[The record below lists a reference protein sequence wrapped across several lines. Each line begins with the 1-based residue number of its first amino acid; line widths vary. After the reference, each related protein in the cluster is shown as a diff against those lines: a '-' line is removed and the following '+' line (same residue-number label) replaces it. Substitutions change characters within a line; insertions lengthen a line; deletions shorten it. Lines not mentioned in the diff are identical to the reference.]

1 MKTMKRVFAIFLAV
15 AVCVTVV
22 GCGGKETAVSVM
34 TKASENMKSL
44 DSYNAKI
51 DISMDI
57 EVTGSIQGMLDCDIK
72 MPISVG
78 VDMDIAG
85 EGLHGVTKASFD
97 VTGSVSYNGESE
109 EIDDG
114 AEVSSEIYSVYDKE
128 SGTVSSYTKEND
140 GYWEYEERDSKD
152 SGVFNMSKVL
162 ESRVFESAEMTESN
176 GVYAISVKLSDI
188 ISDDT
193 FNDFIKGNEDLI
205 GSFGDTDIDWGKF
218 AEAVGDAKMAYS
230 IDAKDFYVTG
240 VQVEDITLNDF
251 PQLYSLIGMSEED
264 AEGLNISVS
273 VSVSATFGKFNG
285 VNKSDVEVPESVIEE
300 ANMSHDDPNDDW
312 LVGPEY
318 SENTGDYE
326 EEYGGSGEVY
336 ELSTMDGA
344 IVYNGEELSIP
355 IDYSVFT
362 EDGWVAEDDGEYG
375 SFLCVVSQKYPNIDM
390 RLYTND
396 DSGSEAYVKA
406 NGADG
411 ISIEM
416 INDRSEVDVYIMGIS
431 FDTPESE
438 LENIL
443 GEPSYMYS
451 DDDYAGYTWDY
462 IVDGVDYSFSVS
474 IFNDVIVELSLRR
487 YTY

>member
-15 AVCVTVV
+15 AMCVTVV
-22 GCGGKETAVSVM
+22 GCGGKETAVSVI
-34 TKASENMKSL
+34 TKASENMKYL

-51 DISMDI
+51 DLSMDI
-57 EVTGSIQGMLDCDIK
+57 GVTGTMQGMLDCDIK

-78 VDMDIAG
+78 VDVDIAG
-85 EGLHGVTKASFD
+85 DYLHGATKASFD

-109 EIDDG
+109 EVDDG
-114 AEVSSEIYSVYDKE
+114 SEVSSEVYSVYDKE
-128 SGTVSSYTKEND
+128 AGTVSSYTKED
-140 GYWEYEERDSKD
+140 GGYWEYEERDSKD
-152 SGVFNMSKVL
+152 SGVFDMSKVL
-162 ESRVFESAEMTESN
+162 ESKVFESAEMKESD
-176 GVYAISVKLSDI
+176 GVYSISVKLSDI

-193 FNDFIKGNEDLI
+193 FNDFLNDNEDLI
-205 GSFGDTDIDWGKF
+205 GSFGDAGIDWDKI
-218 AEAVGDAKMAYS
+218 AEAVGDAKMVYS
-230 IDAKDFYVTG
+230 VDAKDFYVTG

-251 PQLYSLIGMSEED
+251 SQLYSLIGMSEED

-273 VSVSATFGKFNG
+273 VSVSATFGKFDG
-285 VNKSDVEVPESVIEE
+285 INKSDVEVPESIIEE

-318 SENTGDYE
+318 SENTGDYD

-344 IVYNGEELSIP
+344 IVYSGEELSIP

-362 EDGWVAEDDGEYG
+362 KDGWVAEDDGEYG
-375 SFLCVVSQKYPNIDM
+375 SFLCMVSQKYPNIDM

-487 YTY
+487 HTY